1 MKKIN
6 KCKRCKR
13 NKQIKG
19 GGKSNQV
26 TYTHNNREIILIG
39 VNHVEKG
46 ITHENMREIIDIGNK
61 KRNVCYLIEFDKR
74 LPKKDIRGTVRVT
87 GELTTKIILPYLKK
101 EFKRVWDNT
110 CIRGWDIRQTLLDHE
125 KKNELDKCK
134 IGQMYQ
140 DILYSDKIYNET
152 IGSIATN
159 YIQKIPKKHK
169 IELSK
174 YSNHIGET
182 LQNNFDNQET
192 YHNFREEDDN
202 SLFDWLYLEIPK
214 FNQFQKN
221 SCSRTKP
228 WDQYQ
233 LGELR
238 NNFGN
243 KKKYIVHFVKML
255 RKAFANYSD
264 LILLESILQEDN
276 IMNYIIFQG
285 LEHYN
290 NTEKLMKDLKIQSLT
305 EDSIN
310 SSSDSNHKNRKR
322 SLDEKYEPLKKKRK
336 TKSDKRTRKHRGIIQ
351 TGGNK
356 GRLRKGYRYSG
367 KRLKSG
373 LPQIIKCKKR

>member
-46 ITHENMREIIDIGNK
+46 ITHENMREIINIGHK

-74 LPKKDIRGTVRVT
+74 LQKKDIQGTVRVT

-101 EFKRVWDNT
+101 EFKHVWDNT
-110 CIRGWDIRQTLLDHE
+110 CIKGWDIRQTILDH
-125 KKNELDKCK
+125 KKNKLDKRK
-134 IGQMYQ
+134 IGQIYQ
-140 DILYSDKIYNET
+140 NILYSDKIYNET

-159 YIQKIPKKHK
+159 YIQKIPKEHK
-169 IELSK
+169 INLSR
-174 YSNHIGET
+174 YSKHIAKT
-182 LQNNFDNQET
+182 LQKNFDNQET
-192 YHNFREEDDN
+192 YHNFREKDEH

-214 FNQFQKN
+214 FNHFQKHYKK
-221 SCSRTKP
+221 STKP
-228 WDQYQ
+228 WDQYK

-238 NNFGN
+238 NNFDPWFLPKDIDQIV
-243 KKKYIVHFVKML
+243 KKL

-264 LILLESILQEDN
+264 LILLESILEKDN
-276 IMNYIIFQG
+276 KKNYIIFQG

-290 NTEKLMKDLKIQSLT
+290 NTKKLMKDLNIQ
-305 EDSIN
+305 
-310 SSSDSNHKNRKR
+310 
-322 SLDEKYEPLKKKRK
+322 
-336 TKSDKRTRKHRGIIQ
+336 
-351 TGGNK
+351 
-356 GRLRKGYRYSG
+356 
-367 KRLKSG
+367 
-373 LPQIIKCKKR
+373 